1 LFVCACNGTCRL
13 SKENR
18 SAGILENYEEGERY
32 AEHGLRKYVRNRA
45 PQIMSSINDFF
56 TKEE

>member
-13 SKENR
+13 SKEKR